1 MRTHTYLHSTKR
13 NGPSIHWS
21 SKPGSLLTF
30 GGMGRLYLRQH
41 RWQACPRATVHLQ
54 LPGSKLPYGGFD
66 LDMKPWWNSICQYL
80 PYTSHVKMCKT
91 FQKIIEN
98 LLPAPQQ
105 NITKPGF
112 HVLKSSPEEGV
123 SLSPRLQVMHTQW
136 SRHGKEARSGSE
148 WALSLKRLA
157 YGWYMLV

>member
-1 MRTHTYLHSTKR
+1 MDHPFI
-13 NGPSIHWS
+13 GAPSLAAS
-21 SKPGSLLTF
+21 SLSAAW
-30 GGMGRLYLRQH
+30 GGYLRQH

-98 LLPAPQQ
+98 LLPAPQE

-112 HVLKSSPEEGV
+112 HVLRAVRRRGSHYRRACRSCTRNGRATGRRRGV
-123 SLSPRLQVMHTQW
+123 
-136 SRHGKEARSGSE
+136 GRSGRFR
-148 WALSLKRLA
+148 LSDLLMV
-157 YGWYMLV
+157 GICWYKHV

>member
-30 GGMGRLYLRQH
+30 GGMGRLSKAAPLTSMPTGNGASSVARQQVAIWRLWLGH
-41 RWQACPRATVHLQ
+41 ETM
-54 LPGSKLPYGGFD
+54 
-66 LDMKPWWNSICQYL
+66 MKQHL

-112 HVLKSSPEEGV
+112 HVLRAVRRRGSHYRRACRSCTRDGRATGRRRGV
-123 SLSPRLQVMHTQW
+123 
-136 SRHGKEARSGSE
+136 GRSGRFR
-148 WALSLKRLA
+148 LSDLLMV
-157 YGWYMLV
+157 GICWYKHV